1 MGTLRLVIGCPFTMA
16 VVVKTV
22 RTVTAL
28 SAIAKQLRTSLLNEV
43 VVNCVLDYIII
54 ERDIQLGMTISL
66 PYKRE

>member
-1 MGTLRLVIGCPFTMA
+1 MGTLRLVIGCPFTMT

-28 SAIAKQLRTSLLNEV
+28 SAIAKQLQTSLLNEV
-43 VVNCVLDYIII
+43 VVNSVLDYIII